1 MLHKHLRFGTKSPDE
16 DLNRNLL
23 QRQDV
28 RNGYEESYWSEPTIL
43 PSDEARF
50 QALQLEPFHNDKY
63 PIQRILPGP
72 YTYGEEEDDF
82 HRLFFR
88 LLPFEKGILRVLES
102 SMQNLPIHPAAFLPA
117 LFQRYTADPCHWL
130 FFETK
135 ILRFLPPCGY
145 FLIWHERGV
154 WSRNPVPQ

>member
-1 MLHKHLRFGTKSPDE
+1 MLHKRLRFDTKSPDE

-23 QRQDV
+23 QHQDG

-63 PIQRILPGP
+63 PIQHILPGP

-82 HRLFFR
+82 HRLFFH
-88 LLPFEKGILRVLES
+88 LLPFEKEILRVPES

-117 LFQRYTADPCHWL
+117 LLIVLNKFICLTHITL
-130 FFETK
+130 K
-135 ILRFLPPCGY
+135 IFCRFLPPYGC